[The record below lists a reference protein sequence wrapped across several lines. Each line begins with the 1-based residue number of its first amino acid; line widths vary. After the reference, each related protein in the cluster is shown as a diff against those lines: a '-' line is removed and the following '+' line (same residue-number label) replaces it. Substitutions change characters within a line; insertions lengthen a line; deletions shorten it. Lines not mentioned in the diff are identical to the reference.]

1 MLFGVPGFVAG
12 AAKLHP
18 VALVPRSLSMRKA
31 IPGIVLGV
39 FFASFVPASAE
50 EPVDDLIRQARDA
63 LKSRKAD
70 EALALADRAVAA
82 DPRNAQA
89 YFVRGVANEALEKH
103 ERAVADFSKTIALDP
118 KLTDA
123 YQRRGSEHFKLGR
136 ITESITDFDQYLAL
150 KPDQMPYH
158 WQRGISYYYAG
169 KYEDGRKQFEAHQKV
184 NPNDVENAVWHYL
197 CVARASGVAKA
208 RASLLPIAN
217 DERVPMMK
225 VYALFAGTLKPEDV
239 LAAAKAGKPS
249 TDALKTRLF
258 YAHLYLGL
266 YYEAAGDGPKA
277 LEHLRKAAGEYR
289 TRGYMGDV
297 ARVHVALLDK
307 KSKPKEK

>member
-1 MLFGVPGFVAG
+1 
-12 AAKLHP
+12 
-18 VALVPRSLSMRKA
+18 MRTA

-39 FFASFVPASAE
+39 LLTSFLPARAE
-50 EPVDDLIRQARDA
+50 DTVDDLIRLAREA
-63 LKSRKAD
+63 LKNRKAD

-82 DPRNAQA
+82 DPKSAPA
-89 YFVRGVANEALEKH
+89 YYVRGLAHEALDRH
-103 ERAVADFSKTIALDP
+103 DRAVADFGKTIALDP
-118 KLTDA
+118 KAADA
-123 YQRRGSEHFKLGR
+123 YQRRGSEHFKLGH
-136 ITESITDFDQYLAL
+136 ITESIRDFDQYLAR

-197 CVARASGVAKA
+197 CVARTSGVAKA
-208 RASLLPIAN
+208 RASLLSIAR
-217 DERVPMMK
+217 DERVPMME
-225 VYALFAGTLKPEDV
+225 VYALFAGKLKPDDV

-249 TDALKTRLF
+249 ADALKTRLF
-258 YAHLYLGL
+258 YAYLYLGL

-277 LEHLRKAAGEYR
+277 LDHLRQAATEYW

-297 ARVHVALLDK
+297 ARVHVALREK
-307 KSKPKEK
+307 KPKEK